1 MDKQIKQLSDLILKA
16 NKIVIIQADNPDADS
31 LGSALALEQILE
43 DMGKQ
48 TYLYCG
54 VTMPTYLR
62 YMNGWDRVVNE
73 LPANFD
79 ASILV
84 DASTMSL
91 LEKMVKNGHKGILA
105 SKVFIA
111 IDHHEKV
118 ENIVPFAELI
128 INDYTKSSAGELIYF
143 ISKELKWPIN
153 IQAMEFIINSI
164 LGDTQGLT
172 NQMATAETYRIM
184 ADMIE
189 AGIDRSS
196 LEEVRREYGKMPPVI
211 FKYKAD
217 LIKRTELDHDGQIAL
232 VTISQDEINTYSPLY
247 NPAPLIQNDMLQT
260 LGVKVAIVLKHY
272 DDGKVT
278 GAIRANN
285 MAPIA
290 ASLAEHFN
298 GGGHRY
304 ASGFKIENA
313 PDFSKVK
320 EDCISFASKL
330 LDDLN

>member
-16 NKIVIIQADNPDADS
+16 NKIVIMQADNPDADS

-172 NQMATAETYRIM
+172 NQM
-184 ADMIE
+184 
-189 AGIDRSS
+189 
-196 LEEVRREYGKMPPVI
+196 
-211 FKYKAD
+211 
-217 LIKRTELDHDGQIAL
+217 
-232 VTISQDEINTYSPLY
+232 
-247 NPAPLIQNDMLQT
+247 
-260 LGVKVAIVLKHY
+260 
-272 DDGKVT
+272 
-278 GAIRANN
+278 
-285 MAPIA
+285 
-290 ASLAEHFN
+290 
-298 GGGHRY
+298 
-304 ASGFKIENA
+304 
-313 PDFSKVK
+313 
-320 EDCISFASKL
+320 
-330 LDDLN
+330 